1 MCGHVRH
8 GECVGVRRQYL
19 RVSSLLPLVLGIG
32 LGRGTWPQVSLP
44 AEPGAHAVAVMLGPF
59 FLFFIQL
66 CLPNIIHFLG
76 PHCINQNLE
85 KHYKRI

>member
-32 LGRGTWPQVSLP
+32 LGRRTWPQVSLP
-44 AEPGAHAVAVMLGPF
+44 AEPGAHAVAITLGPF
-59 FLFFIQL
+59 FLFFYSIVSSKYYSFSGATL
-66 CLPNIIHFLG
+66 
-76 PHCINQNLE
+76 
-85 KHYKRI
+85 Y